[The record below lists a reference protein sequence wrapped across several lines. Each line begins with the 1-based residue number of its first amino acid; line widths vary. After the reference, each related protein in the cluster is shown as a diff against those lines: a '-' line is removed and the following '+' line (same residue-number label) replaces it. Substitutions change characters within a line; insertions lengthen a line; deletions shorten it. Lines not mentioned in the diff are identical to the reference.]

1 MFTND
6 KSALL
11 QSLLFPVLII
21 IWGIA
26 RTVTD
31 FLYAGGISAFTRLD
45 ALWRYVC
52 FGAIICSVIAI
63 IITLCGKVDTSRY
76 FLKRLI
82 GTCGLVV
89 LYGVA
94 MSLPQV
100 CFLPCSSELRVLL
113 IRYSECRT
121 MIQVKR
127 SVRYLCCLT
136 RLFIL
141 RCSGGSN
148 GYLNLL
154 KRNNIRRNSIKTVPP
169 FLYIICKRKT
179 ALIMIIK
186 AVGTPRGIRTL
197 ITPKVFLCYQQYE
210 P

>member
-1 MFTND
+1 MFKDDRT
-6 KSALL
+6 ALL
-11 QSLLFPVLII
+11 QSLFFPVIII

-63 IITLCGKVDTSRY
+63 IITLCEKVDTSRY

-94 MSLPQV
+94 MSFATSMLPAVFIGIAGIAYQI
-100 CFLPCSSELRVLL
+100 LRVQDDDSSKTERAVLML
-113 IRYSECRT
+113 SDPAIHLTVFWGIQWVSEF
-121 MIQVKR
+121 VK
-127 SVRYLCCLT
+127 T
-136 RLFIL
+136 
-141 RCSGGSN
+141 
-148 GYLNLL
+148 
-154 KRNNIRRNSIKTVPP
+154 
-169 FLYIICKRKT
+169 
-179 ALIMIIK
+179 
-186 AVGTPRGIRTL
+186 
-197 ITPKVFLCYQQYE
+197 E
-210 P
+210 

>member
-1 MFTND
+1 MFKSD
-6 KSALL
+6 KTALL

-52 FGAIICSVIAI
+52 FGAIIC
-63 IITLCGKVDTSRY
+63 
-76 FLKRLI
+76 
-82 GTCGLVV
+82 
-89 LYGVA
+89 
-94 MSLPQV
+94 
-100 CFLPCSSELRVLL
+100 
-113 IRYSECRT
+113 
-121 MIQVKR
+121 
-127 SVRYLCCLT
+127 
-136 RLFIL
+136 
-141 RCSGGSN
+141 
-148 GYLNLL
+148 
-154 KRNNIRRNSIKTVPP
+154 
-169 FLYIICKRKT
+169 KRKT

>member
-94 MSLPQV
+94 MSFATSMLPAVFIGIAGIAYQI
-100 CFLPCSSELRVLL
+100 LRVQDDDSSKTERAVLML
-113 IRYSECRT
+113 SDPAIH
-121 MIQVKR
+121 
-127 SVRYLCCLT
+127 LT
-136 RLFIL
+136 VFW
-141 RCSGGSN
+141 GSN

>member
-63 IITLCGKVDTSRY
+63 IITLCYNTLWKGRY
-76 FLKRLI
+76 VTLLFKKAYRHMRT
-82 GTCGLVV
+82 G
-89 LYGVA
+89 
-94 MSLPQV
+94 
-100 CFLPCSSELRVLL
+100 CFIRRCNELRHK
-113 IRYSECRT
+113 YASCR
-121 MIQVKR
+121 VHR
-127 SVRYLCCLT
+127 NCGYCLSDT
-136 RLFIL
+136 QSAGR
-141 RCSGGSN
+141 
-148 GYLNLL
+148 
-154 KRNNIRRNSIKTVPP
+154 
-169 FLYIICKRKT
+169 
-179 ALIMIIK
+179 
-186 AVGTPRGIRTL
+186 
-197 ITPKVFLCYQQYE
+197 
-210 P
+210 

>member
-82 GTCGLVV
+82 CTCGLVV

-94 MSLPQV
+94 MSFATSMLPAVFIGIAGIAYQI
-100 CFLPCSSELRVLL
+100 LRVQDDDSSKTERAVLML
-113 IRYSECRT
+113 SDPAIHLTVFWVIQWVSEF
-121 MIQVKR
+121 VK
-127 SVRYLCCLT
+127 T
-136 RLFIL
+136 
-141 RCSGGSN
+141 
-148 GYLNLL
+148 
-154 KRNNIRRNSIKTVPP
+154 
-169 FLYIICKRKT
+169 
-179 ALIMIIK
+179 
-186 AVGTPRGIRTL
+186 
-197 ITPKVFLCYQQYE
+197 E
-210 P
+210 

>member
-31 FLYAGGISAFTRLD
+31 FLHAGGISAFTRLD

-63 IITLCGKVDTSRY
+63 IITLFGKVDTSRY

-94 MSLPQV
+94 MSFATSMLPAVFIGIAGIAYQI
-100 CFLPCSSELRVLL
+100 LRVQDDDSSKTERAVLML
-113 IRYSECRT
+113 SDPAIHLTVFWGIQWVSEF
-121 MIQVKR
+121 VK
-127 SVRYLCCLT
+127 T
-136 RLFIL
+136 
-141 RCSGGSN
+141 
-148 GYLNLL
+148 
-154 KRNNIRRNSIKTVPP
+154 
-169 FLYIICKRKT
+169 
-179 ALIMIIK
+179 
-186 AVGTPRGIRTL
+186 
-197 ITPKVFLCYQQYE
+197 E
-210 P
+210 